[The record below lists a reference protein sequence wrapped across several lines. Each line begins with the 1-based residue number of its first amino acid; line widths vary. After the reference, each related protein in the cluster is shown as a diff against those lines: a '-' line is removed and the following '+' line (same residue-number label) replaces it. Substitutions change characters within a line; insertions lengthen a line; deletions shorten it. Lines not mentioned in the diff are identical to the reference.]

1 MSERR
6 PKPGE
11 SLSFDFFFEPPKK
24 VAAPSEPEAQSEG
37 EAPREGDEA
46 SKATANE
53 PSSPRAR
60 RSTDA
65 PSLGVAVVPAPPL
78 GVVSVPAAVPAP
90 AADAAPEVF
99 SVGALG
105 RLLGRTLDRAFAEA
119 VWVEGEVSGARPA
132 PSGHLYFSL
141 KDEEEDASIDVVL
154 YRTNVMPRTR
164 TLVKD
169 GARVRVRGKPSY
181 WSPRGRLQF
190 VGDRLEPT
198 GKGALLEALEKLKQ
212 KLAAEGL
219 FAPEKKRALPHEP
232 RVVGVVTSAAGAVIH
247 DICKV
252 AFRRGGAHVLL
263 APAQV
268 QGAFAAESV
277 RRALEQLQRVEGVDV
292 IIVGRGGGSQDDLLA
307 FHDEALVRAVA
318 ACRVPVVSAVG
329 HEVDVTLVDFAAD
342 ARAATPSQ
350 AAEMV
355 VPDRAARRRLLDE
368 RSMRLRRAMHARLV
382 EERATSER
390 LTRAFGDPR
399 LLIAGAQQRVD
410 DQRARLER
418 ATTRRLALHRER
430 QRQLSSRLVAAH
442 PRERLARDEAKL
454 VKLRGRLVEL
464 VERRVIARRATLAE
478 LGGRLDAMS
487 PLKVLARG
495 YAIATHAG
503 RAVRDAAEIAPGSL
517 VSVRVARGRF
527 DARVEAVHG
536 ENVYSANDG
545 GEVASPPTGSAES
558 APRPPSAADDAPPPR
573 VPDDAPEASP
583 NTPPSAGKS
592 PTPRKKKR

>member
-6 PKPGE
+6 PRPGE

-24 VAAPSEPEAQSEG
+24 VAAPNEPEA
-37 EAPREGDEA
+37 PPLDV
-46 SKATANE
+46 
-53 PSSPRAR
+53 
-60 RSTDA
+60 
-65 PSLGVAVVPAPPL
+65 VAVPSPVVESPP
-78 GVVSVPAAVPAP
+78 VAEAT
-90 AADAAPEVF
+90 PEVF

-105 RLLGRTLDRAFAEA
+105 RLLGRTLDRAFNEA

-132 PSGHLYFSL
+132 PSGHVYFSL
-141 KDEEEDASIDVVL
+141 KDEEEDASLDVVL
-154 YRTNVMPRTR
+154 YRTNVTPRTR
-164 TLVKD
+164 ALVKD
-169 GARVRVRGKPSY
+169 GARVRVRGKPAY

-219 FAPEKKRALPHEP
+219 FAPEKKRPLPHEP
-232 RVVGVVTSAAGAVIH
+232 RIVGVVTSSAGAVIH

-382 EERATSER
+382 EERAKSER

-410 DQRARLER
+410 DQRTRLER
-418 ATTRRLALHRER
+418 ATTRRLTQHRER
-430 QRQLSSRLVAAH
+430 QRQLSARLVAAH

-454 VKLRGRLVEL
+454 LKVAGRLVEL
-464 VERRVIARRATLAE
+464 VERRVTARRATLAE

-495 YAIATHAG
+495 YAIATHDG
-503 RAVRDAAEIAPGSL
+503 RAVRDASEIAPGAR
-517 VSVRVARGRF
+517 VTVRVARGGF
-527 DARVEAVHG
+527 DARVESVHD
-536 ENVYSANDG
+536 EHVQ
-545 GEVASPPTGSAES
+545 T
-558 APRPPSAADDAPPPR
+558 APMSDAGHGPSTSSGAPNDAP
-573 VPDDAPEASP
+573 DAAPAAIP
-583 NTPPSAGKS
+583 NTPASAEKS
-592 PTPRKKKR
+592 SNSRKKKR